1 MTAAPAP
8 AAVPVPVSRVK
19 VAALLVATLALLAI
33 VLAPTPAGL
42 SLAGQRVL
50 AVLAF
55 AIVVWITEAV
65 SYPVSAA
72 LVVSLGA
79 LLLGAAPPF
88 APGAATAA
96 GARLGTSRALGL
108 FLEGFASPAAALVA
122 AAVFLAAAMRHT
134 ALDRRLAL
142 LVLRRTGT
150 GPRGILAGAMLVGI
164 VLAFFVPSTTAR
176 VGAIVPIMGG
186 MVAAFGLAR
195 DSRLAACLM
204 ITTAQ
209 VATIWNVAIKTA
221 AAQNLLAVG
230 LIQQSLGVTVSWAA
244 WLRHAGPWAVVM
256 TGVLFVVMRLLVP
269 PEPVGG
275 PGVRASVQA
284 QLDALGP
291 VRAAEW
297 RLVAVAVTL
306 LALWSTEGT
315 LHALDT
321 STTTLAAVTLLL
333 LPRVGVL
340 SWEEAEPLIPWGTVV
355 LFAVGI
361 SLGAVL
367 IATGAAAWVSRA
379 TLGALGVASLSPL
392 AMVAVL
398 SAINVVVHL
407 GFASA
412 TSLAAAWIPIVL
424 AFVTALQRPDVPAL
438 GMVLVQQFVVSFGFL
453 LPVNSP
459 QNMVAYGTGAFTTRD
474 FLRTGVWIT
483 VVGYALLLLLAATW
497 WRWTGLL

>member
-1 MTAAPAP
+1 MTARRRWIALTVAAGLL
-8 AAVPVPVSRVK
+8 AAV
-19 VAALLVATLALLAI
+19 LLAP
-33 VLAPTPAGL
+33 LPAGL
-42 SLAGQRVL
+42 SVAGQRVL

-72 LVVSLGA
+72 LVVTLGA
-79 LLLGAAPPF
+79 LLVGAAPPF
-88 APGAATAA
+88 APGAT
-96 GARLGTSRALGL
+96 GAHLGTSRALGL
-108 FLEGFASPAAALVA
+108 FLEGVASPAAALVA
-122 AAVFLAAAMRHT
+122 AAVFLSAAMRHT
-134 ALDRRLAL
+134 ALDRRVAL

-150 GPRGILAGAMLVGI
+150 SPRGILVGALLVGI

-195 DSRLAACLM
+195 DSRMAACLM

-244 WLRHAGPWAVVM
+244 WFRHAAPWAVVM
-256 TGVLFVVMRLLVP
+256 TIVLYVVMRRLVP

-275 PGVRASVQA
+275 AGARDAIAS
-284 QLDALGP
+284 QLAALGP
-291 VRAAEW
+291 MRAAEW
-297 RLVAVAVTL
+297 RLVAVALAL

-315 LHALDT
+315 LHGLDT
-321 STTTLAAVTLLL
+321 STTTLAAVTLLM
-333 LPRVGVL
+333 LPRVGVIA
-340 SWEEAEPLIPWGTVV
+340 WEEAERLVPWGTVV

-367 IATGAAAWVSRA
+367 IATGAAAWVARA

-392 AMVAVL
+392 AIVAVL
-398 SAINVVVHL
+398 SAINIVVHL

-412 TSLAAAWIPIVL
+412 TSLAATWIPIVL
-424 AFVTALQRPDVPAL
+424 AFAAALQRPDVPTL
-438 GMVLVQQFVVSFGFL
+438 GLVLVQQFVVSFGFL

-459 QNMVAYGTGAFTTRD
+459 QNMVAYATGAFTTRD

-483 VVGYALLLLLAATW
+483 LVGYALLLVLAATW

>member
-1 MTAAPAP
+1 MTARRRWIALAVATGLL
-8 AAVPVPVSRVK
+8 AAV
-19 VAALLVATLALLAI
+19 LLAP
-33 VLAPTPAGL
+33 LPAGL
-42 SLAGQRVL
+42 TVAGQRVL

-72 LVVSLGA
+72 LVVTLGA
-79 LLLGAAPPF
+79 LLVGAAPPF
-88 APGAATAA
+88 AA
-96 GARLGTSRALGL
+96 GATGAHLGTSRALGL

-122 AAVFLAAAMRHT
+122 AAVFLSAAMRHT
-134 ALDRRLAL
+134 ALDRRIAL

-150 GPRGILAGAMLVGI
+150 SPRGILVGAIVVGI

-195 DSRLAACLM
+195 DSRMAACLM

-230 LIQQSLGVTVSWAA
+230 LIQQSLGVTVSWTA
-244 WLRHAGPWAVVM
+244 WFRHAAPWAMVM
-256 TGVLFVVMRLLVP
+256 TVVLYVVMRRLVP

-275 PGVRASVQA
+275 PGARAA
-284 QLDALGP
+284 LAEELAALGP

-297 RLVAVAVTL
+297 RLVAVAVAL
-306 LALWSTEGT
+306 LALWSTEGA

-321 STTTLAAVTLLL
+321 STTTLAAVTLLM
-333 LPRVGVL
+333 LPRVGVIA
-340 SWEEAEPLIPWGTVV
+340 WEEAERLVPWGTVV

-367 IATGAAAWVSRA
+367 IATGAAAWVARA
-379 TLGALGVASLSPL
+379 TLGALGVASLPPL
-392 AMVAVL
+392 AIIAVL

-412 TSLAAAWIPIVL
+412 TSLAATWIPIVL
-424 AFVTALQRPDVPAL
+424 AFAAALQRPDVPTL
-438 GMVLVQQFVVSFGFL
+438 GLVLVQQFVVSFGFL

-459 QNMVAYGTGAFTTRD
+459 QNMVAYSTGAFTTRD

-483 VVGYALLLLLAATW
+483 LVGYALLLVLAATW
-497 WRWTGLL
+497 WRRSGLL

>member
-1 MTAAPAP
+1 MTARRRWIALAVATGLL
-8 AAVPVPVSRVK
+8 AAV
-19 VAALLVATLALLAI
+19 LLAP
-33 VLAPTPAGL
+33 LPAGL
-42 SLAGQRVL
+42 TVAGQRVL

-72 LVVSLGA
+72 LVVTLGA
-79 LLLGAAPPF
+79 LLVGAAPPF
-88 APGAATAA
+88 APGAT
-96 GARLGTSRALGL
+96 GAHLGTSRALGL

-122 AAVFLAAAMRHT
+122 AAVFLSAAMRHT
-134 ALDRRLAL
+134 ALDRRIAL

-150 GPRGILAGAMLVGI
+150 SPRGILVGAIVVGI

-186 MVAAFGLAR
+186 MVAAFGLGR
-195 DSRLAACLM
+195 DSRMAACLM

-230 LIQQSLGVTVSWAA
+230 LIQQSLGVTISWAA
-244 WLRHAGPWAVVM
+244 WFRHAAPWAVVM
-256 TGVLFVVMRLLVP
+256 TLVLYVVMRTLVP

-275 PGVRASVQA
+275 PGARAALAS
-284 QLDALGP
+284 QLAALGP

-297 RLVAVAVTL
+297 RLVAVAVAL
-306 LALWSTEGT
+306 LALWSTEGS
-315 LHALDT
+315 LHVLDT
-321 STTTLAAVTLLL
+321 STTTLAAVTLLM
-333 LPRVGVL
+333 LPRVGVIA
-340 SWEEAEPLIPWGTVV
+340 WEEAERLVPWGTVV

-367 IATGAAAWVSRA
+367 IATGAAAWVARA

-392 AMVAVL
+392 AIVAVL
-398 SAINVVVHL
+398 SAINIVVHL

-412 TSLAAAWIPIVL
+412 TSLAATWIPIVL
-424 AFVTALQRPDVPAL
+424 AFAAALQRPDVPTL
-438 GMVLVQQFVVSFGFL
+438 GLVLVQQFVVSFGFL

-459 QNMVAYGTGAFTTRD
+459 QNMVAYSTGAFSTRD

-483 VVGYALLLLLAATW
+483 LVGYLLLLVLAATW

>member
-1 MTAAPAP
+1 VGAPVTAP
-8 AAVPVPVSRVK
+8 AATSTPGAPSRVK
-19 VAALLVATLALLAI
+19 GGALAVATLALLA
-33 VLAPTPAGL
+33 VTLMPAPAGL
-42 SLAGQRVL
+42 SVAGQRVL

-72 LVVSLGA
+72 LVVTLGA
-79 LLLGAAPPF
+79 LLVGAAPPYLPN
-88 APGAATAA
+88 ATGAAI
-96 GARLGTSRALGL
+96 GTSKALGL

-134 ALDRRLAL
+134 RLDRRLAL

-150 GPRGILAGAMLVGI
+150 SPDGILVGAILVGI

-176 VGAIVPIMGG
+176 VGAIVPIMSG

-195 DSRLAACLM
+195 DSRMAACLM

-230 LIQQSLGVTVSWAA
+230 LIQQALGVSVSWRTWFVNAA
-244 WLRHAGPWAVVM
+244 PWALVM
-256 TGVLFVVMRLLVP
+256 TGVLYVVMRAVVP
-269 PEPVGG
+269 PERVGG
-275 PGVRASVQA
+275 PEARAEIAA
-284 QLDALGP
+284 QLSALGP

-297 RLVAVAVTL
+297 RLIAVAVAL
-306 LALWSTEGT
+306 LALWSTEGA
-315 LHALDT
+315 LHTLDT

-333 LPRVGVL
+333 MPRVGVL
-340 SWEEAEPLIPWGTVV
+340 AWEDAERLVPWGTVV

-361 SLGAVL
+361 SLGSVL
-367 IATGAAAWVSRA
+367 IATGAAAWTARA
-379 TLGALGVASLSPL
+379 TLGAFGVQALSPL

-398 SAINVVVHL
+398 SAVNVVVHL

-412 TSLAAAWIPIVL
+412 TSLAATWIPIVL
-424 AFVTALQRPDVPAL
+424 AFTAAMQRPDVPTL

-459 QNMVAYGTGAFTTRD
+459 QNMVAYGSGAFTTRD

-483 VVGYALLLLLAATW
+483 LVGYLLVLVLAATW

>member
-1 MTAAPAP
+1 VTTAATIP
-8 AAVPVPVSRVK
+8 AASPATASRVK
-19 VAALLVATLALLAI
+19 GIALAGAALALLAV

-42 SLAGQRVL
+42 SVAGHRVL

-72 LVVSLGA
+72 LVVTLGA
-79 LLLGAAPPF
+79 LLVGAAPPF
-88 APGAATAA
+88 APGAT
-96 GARLGTSRALGL
+96 GAHLGTAKALGL

-122 AAVFLAAAMRHT
+122 AAVFLSAAMRHI
-134 ALDRRLAL
+134 ALDRRIAL

-150 GPRGILAGAMLVGI
+150 SPRGILVGAIVVGI

-186 MVAAFGLAR
+186 MVTAFGLAR
-195 DSRLAACLM
+195 DSRMAACLM

-230 LIQQSLGVTVSWAA
+230 LIQKALGVTVSWAA
-244 WLRHAGPWAVVM
+244 WFRHAAPWAVVM
-256 TGVLFVVMRLLVP
+256 TVVLYLVMRRLVP

-275 PGVRASVQA
+275 PDARAA
-284 QLDALGP
+284 IETQLAELGP
-291 VRAAEW
+291 MRAAEW
-297 RLVAVAVTL
+297 RLVTVAVVL
-306 LALWSTEGT
+306 LALWSTEGA

-321 STTTLAAVTLLL
+321 STTTLAAVTLLM

-340 SWEEAEPLIPWGTVV
+340 AWEEAERLVPWGTVV

-367 IATGAAAWVSRA
+367 IATGAAAWVARA

-398 SAINVVVHL
+398 SAVNILVHL

-412 TSLAAAWIPIVL
+412 TSLAATWIPIVL
-424 AFVTALQRPDVPAL
+424 AFATALHRPDVPTL
-438 GMVLVQQFVVSFGFL
+438 GLVLVQQFVVSFGFL

-483 VVGYALLLLLAATW
+483 LVGYVLLLVMAATW

>member
-1 MTAAPAP
+1 MTA
-8 AAVPVPVSRVK
+8 RRRWI
-19 VAALLVATLALLAI
+19 ALAVATGLLAAI
-33 VLAPTPAGL
+33 LLAPLPAGL
-42 SLAGQRVL
+42 SVAGQRVL

-79 LLLGAAPPF
+79 LLLGSAPPF
-88 APGAATAA
+88 APGATAA
-96 GARLGTSRALGL
+96 RIGTGRALGH

-122 AAVFLAAAMRHT
+122 AAVFLSAAMRHT
-134 ALDRRLAL
+134 QLDRRLAL

-150 GPRGILAGAMLVGI
+150 GPRGILLGAILVGI

-244 WLRHAGPWAVVM
+244 WFRHAAPWAVVM
-256 TGVLFVVMRLLVP
+256 TAVLYVVMRTLVP

-275 PGVRASVQA
+275 PEARAAVQA
-284 QLDALGP
+284 QLAALGK

-297 RLVAVAVTL
+297 RLIAVAVAL
-306 LALWSTEGT
+306 LALWSTEGS

-321 STTTLAAVTLLL
+321 STTTLCAVTLLL
-333 LPRVGVL
+333 LPRVGVIA
-340 SWEEAEPLIPWGTVV
+340 WEEAERLVPWGTVV

-361 SLGAVL
+361 SIGAVL

-392 AMVAVL
+392 AMIAVL
-398 SAINVVVHL
+398 SAINIVVHL

-412 TSLAAAWIPIVL
+412 TSLAATWIPIVL
-424 AFVTALQRPDVPAL
+424 AFVVALQRPDAPAL

-459 QNMVAYGTGAFTTRD
+459 QNMVAYSTGAFTTRD
-474 FLRTGVWIT
+474 FLKTGVWIT
-483 VVGYALLLLLAATW
+483 VVGYALLLVLAATW
-497 WRWTGLL
+497 WRYVGLL

>member
-1 MTAAPAP
+1 MA
-8 AAVPVPVSRVK
+8 
-19 VAALLVATLALLAI
+19 VAASLTSASAPPAIGARAKPVAMALATLALAA
-33 VLAPTPAGL
+33 VALAPTPAGL
-42 SLAGQRVL
+42 SIAGQRTL

-65 SYPVSAA
+65 GYALSAA
-72 LVVSLGA
+72 LVVVLGA
-79 LLLGAAPPF
+79 LLLGFAPPF
-88 APGAATAA
+88 AAGAT
-96 GARLGTSRALGL
+96 GARLGTTKALGL
-108 FLEGFASPAAALVA
+108 FLEGFASPAASLVA
-122 AAVFLAAAMRHT
+122 AAVFLAAAMRRT
-134 ALDRRLAL
+134 ALDRRVAL

-150 GPRGILAGAMLVGI
+150 SPGGILTGALLVGI

-186 MVAAFGLAR
+186 MVAALGLAR
-195 DSRLAACLM
+195 DSRLSAGLM
-204 ITTAQ
+204 IATAQ

-221 AAQNLLAVG
+221 AAQNLLGVG
-230 LIQQSLGVTVSWAA
+230 LIQSSLGVTVSWSAWFRAA
-244 WLRHAGPWAVVM
+244 APWSLVM
-256 TGVLFVVMRLLVP
+256 TVVLYLVIRALFP
-269 PEPVGG
+269 PERIDAEAG
-275 PGVRASVQA
+275 RLAIRD
-284 QLDALGP
+284 QLAALGP
-291 VRAAEW
+291 VQPAEW
-297 RLVAVAVTL
+297 RLIVVALVL

-321 STTTLAAVTLLL
+321 STTTLCAVALLL

-340 SWEEAEPLIPWGTVV
+340 SWEEAEPLIPWGTVI

-361 SLGAVL
+361 SIGSVL
-367 IATGAAAWVSRA
+367 IATGAAAWVARA

-392 AMVAVL
+392 AMLAAL
-398 SAINVVVHL
+398 SLVNIVVHL

-424 AFVTALQRPDVPAL
+424 AFVVGMHRPDVPTL

-474 FLRTGVWIT
+474 FLKSGVWIT
-483 VVGYALLLLLAATW
+483 GVGYALLLALAATW
-497 WRWTGLL
+497 WRWLGLL

>member
-1 MTAAPAP
+1 
-8 AAVPVPVSRVK
+8 
-19 VAALLVATLALLAI
+19 
-33 VLAPTPAGL
+33 
-42 SLAGQRVL
+42 
-50 AVLAF
+50 VLAF

-88 APGAATAA
+88 AA
-96 GARLGTSRALGL
+96 GATGARIGTSKALGM

-134 ALDRRLAL
+134 QLDRRLAL

-150 GPRGILAGAMLVGI
+150 GPRGILLGAIVVGI

-230 LIQQSLGVTVSWAA
+230 LIQQSLGITVSWAA
-244 WLRHAGPWAVVM
+244 WFRHAAPWAVVM
-256 TGVLFVVMRLLVP
+256 TGVLYVVMRLLVP

-275 PGVRASVQA
+275 PEA
-284 QLDALGP
+284 
-291 VRAAEW
+291 RAAEW
-297 RLVAVAVTL
+297 RLIAVAVAL
-306 LALWSTEGT
+306 LALWSTEGS

-333 LPRVGVL
+333 LPRIGVL
-340 SWEEAEPLIPWGTVV
+340 AWEEAERLVPWGTVV

-361 SLGAVL
+361 SIGAVL
-367 IATGAAAWVSRA
+367 IATGAAGWLARA

-392 AMVAVL
+392 AIVAVL
-398 SAINVVVHL
+398 SAINIVVHL

-412 TSLAAAWIPIVL
+412 TSLAATWIPIVL
-424 AFVTALQRPDVPAL
+424 AFVGALHRPDVPAL

-459 QNMVAYGTGAFTTRD
+459 QNMVAYATGAFTTRD

-483 VVGYALLLLLAATW
+483 VVGYALLLALAATW